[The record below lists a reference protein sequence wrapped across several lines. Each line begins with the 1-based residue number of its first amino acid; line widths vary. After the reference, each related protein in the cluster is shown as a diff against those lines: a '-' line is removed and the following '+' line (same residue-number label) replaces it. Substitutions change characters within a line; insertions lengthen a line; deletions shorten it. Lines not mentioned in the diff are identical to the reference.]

1 MQSAQ
6 WVTVQEC
13 LGLSC
18 FPSGPANV
26 RRKLESLVCGRNEF
40 FRKRQGSKA
49 VEYRLDALP
58 VEARAELLLKQG
70 VIETSQGIIEI
81 ARPQEGLLDYERQTL
96 WQRWD
101 SASDTQRQLA
111 GKWHPV
117 VMLADEL
124 INSGVTAKTAF
135 QTAARQFQV

>member
-1 MQSAQ
+1 MLNQ
-6 WVTVQEC
+6 WVTAQEC
-13 LGLSC
+13 VGVSC
-18 FPSGPANV
+18 FPGHDVNIRRHLEKLVANQPEL
-26 RRKLESLVCGRNEF
+26 RRKRA
-40 FRKRQGSKA
+40 GSKA
-49 VEYRLDALP
+49 LEFHISALP
-58 VEARAELLLKQG
+58 VAARAELLLKSGQ
-70 VIETSQGIIEI
+70 VETSQGIIEI
-81 ARPQEGLLDYERQTL
+81 VRPQTESLDYGRQEL

-101 SASDTQRQLA
+101 SASDAQRQLA